1 MDLENTM
8 MLILSELQDLKQ
20 GQHGIQQD
28 INCLKQDINY
38 LKSGQEDI
46 KKTLLKHDS
55 QLASI
60 VEALNVIDS
69 NLTSKIDVVDK
80 KVNINAVDILELR
93 AAK

>member
-8 MLILSELQDLKQ
+8 MLILSELKDLKQ
-20 GQHGIQQD
+20 GQEGIQQD
-28 INCLKQDINY
+28 INCLQQDINY
-38 LKSGQEDI
+38 LKAGQEDI
-46 KKTLLKHDS
+46 KKHLEKHDS